1 MMSITPTKGTS
12 IISLPCIDSSKIFG
26 NLGIASGEH
35 AIHHKI
41 NTM

>member
-1 MMSITPTKGTS
+1 MMSITPTKGAL

-26 NLGIASGEH
+26 NLGIATGQH
-35 AIHHKI
+35 AIHYKI

>member
-1 MMSITPTKGTS
+1 MMSITPTKGAP

-35 AIHHKI
+35 AIQHKI
-41 NTM
+41 NTI